1 MSVIAWIGSIKKDM
15 KARNMDIRAAA
26 EVTVTE
32 RSADGSYNLIAS
44 KPDGRETRRR
54 SYSKVIGTHNDHA
67 DRAMTHTFSVTD
79 WT

>member
-1 MSVIAWIGSIKKDM
+1 MDRQYKD
-15 KARNMDIRAAA
+15 RYESEEYDIRAAS
-26 EVTVTE
+26 EVTLTE